1 MQEWQNF
8 EMMQSRTKNLREE
21 TIGWRLKYEALKKF
35 AIENKIPIPPELEN
49 P

>member
-1 MQEWQNF
+1 MEEMQERNRA
-8 EMMQSRTKNLREE
+8 MREE
-21 TIGWRLKYEALKKF
+21 SVAWRLKYEALKKF

>member
-1 MQEWQNF
+1 
-8 EMMQSRTKNLREE
+8 MMQNRNTDLREE
-21 TIGWRLKYEALKKF
+21 SVSWRLKYEALKKF